1 MNSRPLR
8 DGEIANVLDLQ
19 DDSEDGM
26 EDDDDSVADPDY
38 QDENDMEQEQFSSD
52 ENEDYDVSVDEII
65 QSLEDSVP
73 DSSPASAAVPT
84 TSQQTQSV
92 VRPKKP
98 QKLNLRWKK
107 KSLLLNEQQL
117 RFLGNEILPAE
128 ILELDTTIQIF
139 LYLFPKDLIEFIA
152 TQTNLYIVE
161 KDPNNSFRVSSI
173 DIQQFIGIVYIMSL
187 IHLPRVTSH
196 WNGTIGTPIIQEIMP
211 VKMFEKIRQFIHFN
225 DNSQILPREHPEF
238 DRLFRLRPLV
248 VKLNQTFAKVPLEQ
262 YLCVDEQICSTKA
275 RNNLKRYNPKKPHKW
290 GYKIFV
296 LSGVS
301 GFAYKIE
308 PETGLEN
315 VVLNHEPD
323 LGASSNVVMR
333 LAREIPQNQNY
344 RLYFDNYFTSLP
356 LLEHLSKNGILSLGT
371 VRRNRI
377 PDCKLPTDKE
387 MAKKDRGYS
396 VEYVADV
403 NGVDISTVA
412 WKDNKM
418 VNLASSF
425 VGEMPKAQVRRYDKK
440 NKRYVSIDRPNIVG
454 EYNRHM
460 GGVDLIDSIMGRYK
474 IQLRSKR
481 WQVRMFYHLLD
492 LSMVN
497 AWLLYK
503 RIHKAKG
510 SKDKILNSADFRLEI
525 ATTLCK
531 LGVPSKIKNRRSIE
545 NEIQAKRHKGPA
557 QHVPSVAIRQDQTG
571 HWPVWTVK
579 RIRCKFPKCSG
590 VSQTMCEKCG
600 VALCF
605 NKQNNCFR
613 LFHLS

>member
-1 MNSRPLR
+1 MTNRRLR
-8 DGEIANVLDLQ
+8 DGDITNILHTYE
-19 DDSEDGM
+19 DSEDGM
-26 EDDDDSVADPDY
+26 ENDDDSVADPDY
-38 QDENDMEQEQFSSD
+38 QAENEMELEQFSSD
-52 ENEDYDVSVDEII
+52 ENEDDEVNVEEII
-65 QSLEDSVP
+65 QGLEDSEPEPTVVP
-73 DSSPASAAVPT
+73 
-84 TSQQTQSV
+84 
-92 VRPKKP
+92 RKP

-107 KSLLLNEQQL
+107 KSLLLTEQQL
-117 RFLGNEILPAE
+117 RFLGNENLTAD
-128 ILELDTTIQIF
+128 ILELDTPIRVF
-139 LYLFPKDLIEFIA
+139 LYLFPKDLFDFIA
-152 TQTNLYIVE
+152 AQTNLYIVQ
-161 KDPNNSFRVSSI
+161 KDPNNNFRLTAI

-187 IHLPRVTSH
+187 IQLPRVTSH
-196 WNGTIGTPIIQEIMP
+196 WTATIGTPLIQSTMS

-225 DNSQILPREHPEF
+225 DNCQNLPLEHPEF
-238 DRLFRLRPLV
+238 DRLFKIRPIV
-248 VKLNQTFAKVPLEQ
+248 QKLNQSFAKVPLEQ

-290 GYKIFV
+290 GYKIYV

-301 GFAYKIE
+301 GFAYKFE
-308 PETGLEN
+308 PETGSEN
-315 VVLNHEPD
+315 VVLPDEPD

-333 LAREIPQNQNY
+333 LSREIPHNENY

-356 LLEHLSKNGILSLGT
+356 LLEYLSKKGILSLGT

-377 PDCKLPTDKE
+377 PDCKLPTDKI
-387 MAKKDRGYS
+387 MSKKDRGYS

-403 NGVDISTVA
+403 NGVDIATVA
-412 WKDNKM
+412 WKDNKV

-492 LSMVN
+492 LSMAN

-510 SKDKILNSADFRLEI
+510 LQDKTLNSADFRLEV

-531 LGVPSKIKNRRSIE
+531 LGVPSTMNSRRSIE

-557 QHVPSVAIRQDQTG
+557 QHVPPVAIRQDQTG
-571 HWPVWTVK
+571 HWPVWTEK
-579 RIRCKFPKCSG
+579 RTRCKFPNCSG

-600 VALCF
+600 VALCY
-605 NKQNNCFR
+605 NKHNNCFR
-613 LFHLS
+613 QFHLS

>member
-1 MNSRPLR
+1 MTFRPLR
-8 DGEIANVLDLQ
+8 DGDIAEMLNVYEDS
-19 DDSEDGM
+19 DDGL

-38 QDENDMEQEQFSSD
+38 RGENEMAQVQFSSD
-52 ENEDYDVSVDEII
+52 ENEDAEVSIDEII
-65 QSLEDSVP
+65 HSLETSEPVP
-73 DSSPASAAVPT
+73 SSSTAVPT
-84 TSQQTQSV
+84 GLQPTESAG
-92 VRPKKP
+92 RPGKP

-107 KSLLLNEQQL
+107 KNLQLNEQQL
-117 RFLGNEILPAE
+117 RFLGNENLSTD
-128 ILELDTTIQIF
+128 ILELDTPIQIF
-139 LYLFPKDLIEFIA
+139 LFLFSKDLIDLVA
-152 TQTNLYIVE
+152 TQTNLYIVQ
-161 KDPNNSFRVSSI
+161 KDPNNSFRVSTT

-225 DNSQILPREHPEF
+225 DNSQNLPREHPEF
-238 DRLFRLRPLV
+238 DRLFKLRPLV
-248 VKLNQTFAKVPLEQ
+248 QKLNQTFSKVPLEQ

-290 GYKIFV
+290 GYKIYV

-308 PETGLEN
+308 PETGSEN
-315 VVLNHEPD
+315 VILPNESD
-323 LGASSNVVMR
+323 LGASSNVVVR
-333 LAREIPQNQNY
+333 LSREIPHNENY

-356 LLEHLSKNGILSLGT
+356 LLEYLSKNGILSLGT
-371 VRRNRI
+371 IRRNRI

-387 MAKKDRGYS
+387 MSKKDRGYS

-403 NGVDISTVA
+403 NGVDVATVA
-412 WKDNKM
+412 WKDNKV

-425 VGEMPKAQVRRYDKK
+425 VGEIPKAQVRRYDKK
-440 NKRYVSIDRPNIVG
+440 TKRYISIDRPNIVG

-460 GGVDLIDSIMGRYK
+460 GGVDLIDSIMGCYK

-492 LSMVN
+492 LSMAN

-503 RIHKAKG
+503 RIHKVKG
-510 SKDKILNSADFRLEI
+510 LQDKHLNSADFRLEV

-531 LGVPSKIKNRRSIE
+531 LGVPSNMKNRRSIE

-557 QHVPSVAIRQDQTG
+557 QHVPPVAIRQDQTG
-571 HWPVWTVK
+571 HWPVWTEK
-579 RIRCKFPKCSG
+579 RIRCKYPKCSG

-600 VALCF
+600 VALCY
-605 NKQNNCFR
+605 NKHNNCFR